1 MDCTALHPLLQQRIA
16 PCVRAVLAAGCSWR
30 SHEYTLPAQQ
40 HTRAPDSNPRGF
52 CSHAGF
58 ENLLPKL
65 VERPW
70 FIHMCVRPCP
80 RQPVDLTEM
89 VNTLDTIDDTSDPID
104 LLLRQFN
111 NIPVC
116 RCTLL
121 PNLLASK
128 PDGKSGTSIAKADK
142 PRLVRGSVV
151 NDLCGHCFR
160 ILRCEAEWIVFVR
173 EPGNHQLFKRVRQR
187 APLCAQGQVN
197 TIHHLDC
204 VGHAWCLVAARS
216 TPGRYTD
223 VNLLHMSLK
232 VCRLEVGTWWRHLH
246 IVSCLSAFLALVPGL
261 PAGLPACC
269 VDCVVTARAVVPLIV
284 FCTAFGPA
292 TAAFGPWPWTMKN
305 EMLRCP

>member
-1 MDCTALHPLLQQRIA
+1 ME
-16 PCVRAVLAAGCSWR
+16 RAGHQS
-30 SHEYTLPAQQ
+30 
-40 HTRAPDSNPRGF
+40 
-52 CSHAGF
+52 
-58 ENLLPKL
+58 PKL
-65 VERPW
+65 
-70 FIHMCVRPCP
+70 
-80 RQPVDLTEM
+80 
-89 VNTLDTIDDTSDPID
+89 TSLGSCAAVSSMIFVGTVSAYSDAK
-104 LLLRQFN
+104 Q
-111 NIPVC
+111 
-116 RCTLL
+116 
-121 PNLLASK
+121 
-128 PDGKSGTSIAKADK
+128 SG
-142 PRLVRGSVV
+142 LY
-151 NDLCGHCFR
+151 L
-160 ILRCEAEWIVFVR
+160 FVSL
-173 EPGNHQLFKRVRQR
+173 GNHQLFKRVRQR